1 MKTQYGW
8 SPNCL
13 FLSNPQARKH
23 HNYGDSWHRDLNIK
37 DGMTPDVA
45 VPICAWSCCKG
56 SCCWRCGRDVRSRG
70 QRVQSL
76 FAKKVDDSM
85 KKGYCHI
92 SLSQCVRYVY
102 VVYVYIYI
110 CNIWYTYTQY
120 MIYEIWYMIYIYILY
135 YIYIH
140 YACTDQMPQ
149 DRHFHRND
157 MTTVTRAAATG
168 NLHCSCRGFSRVVT
182 RWIKLALMWFHGIF
196 P

>member
-8 SPNCL
+8 SPNGL
-13 FLSNPQARKH
+13 FLSNPQARKQ

-45 VPICAWSCCKG
+45 VPICGSCCKG

-85 KKGYCHI
+85 KKDYCHL
-92 SLSQCVRYVY
+92 SLSMCTLCICCVCI
-102 VVYVYIYI
+102 YIYI
-110 CNIWYTYTQY
+110 YA
-120 MIYEIWYMIYIYILY
+120 IYDIHIHNIWYMIYIYILY

-168 NLHCSCRGFSRVVT
+168 NLNCSCRGFSRVVT

-196 P
+196 S